1 MKKKI
6 PALLLALCLVLTV
19 PPARAAQDSADN
31 FVRQRTYEDQFSD
44 LTPGSTFYDN
54 VTALYEY
61 GLSNG
66 KADGTYG
73 LNDPM
78 TVGQIVI
85 FAGRIRS
92 LYRLGGAE
100 EGPAMWAEEGGPAAL
115 GYLRYLQSE
124 VELGLYLAE
133 DSSGQTGPLIE
144 DILGEPAT
152 RAQVAHIL
160 AHVLPEE
167 ALPPVH
173 DELVTVGYASRRYI
187 TDVTEYA
194 PYYQD
199 ILALYRKGISAGSD
213 AAGSFLPDAPITRG
227 AAAAMLTRM
236 VDPALRVRPQWDL
249 SKLYSAAGTTLADLV
264 EPGTYT
270 LAPSSQEELESSVRY
285 MLANGSNQLILHYPN
300 LSETEVRQVMSQALA
315 VMKAHCEQG
324 YNEVRCTRIGDL
336 MTLAFGAAGAG
347 QRLEEYR
354 SAAMEAAIAVH
365 DRMWEEGTLR
375 PGMTEL
381 EKARVYYTWIC
392 ENCVYD
398 YQAGD
403 DSLSH
408 IPYGL
413 FVNRTAVCDGYTG
426 AYNLLLKLEGIA
438 CSTVIQGDHIW
449 TTAALDGA
457 EYHIDATWGGSGG
470 AVSYDFFAMTP
481 RQSQTL
487 HAQR

>member
-1 MKKKI
+1 MKKQLS
-6 PALLLALCLVLTV
+6 ALLLALCLVLTV
-19 PPARAAQDSADN
+19 PPARAAQNSADN
-31 FVRQRTYEDQFSD
+31 FVRQRTYEHQFSD

-66 KADGTYG
+66 KGDGTFG
-73 LNDPM
+73 LQDPM
-78 TVGQIVI
+78 TLGQVVI
-85 FAGRIRS
+85 FAARIHS
-92 LYRLGGAE
+92 LYHTGEPEAAQAYAAE
-100 EGPAMWAEEGGPAAL
+100 STPVAR
-115 GYLRYLQSE
+115 RYFR
-124 VELGLYLAE
+124 YLAE
-133 DSSGQTGPLIE
+133 EAGLELDLGPK
-144 DILGEPAT
+144 GYMAFYQPAT
-152 RAQVAHIL
+152 RAQVAHVL
-160 AHVLPEE
+160 NGVLPEE

-187 TDVTEYA
+187 SDVTEYT

-199 ILALYRKGISAGSD
+199 ILDLYRKGVSAGSD
-213 AAGSFLPDAPITRG
+213 ATGSFLPGAPITRG

-270 LAPSSQEELESSVRY
+270 LTPSNQAELESSVRY
-285 MLANGSNQLILHYPN
+285 MLASGSNQLILRYPN
-300 LSETEVRQVMSQALA
+300 LSEAEVRQIMSQSLA

-336 MTLAFGAAGAG
+336 MTLTFGAAGAG

-381 EKARVYYTWIC
+381 EKARVYYKWIC

-413 FVNRTAVCDGYTG
+413 FVNHTAVCDGYTG
-426 AYNLLLKLEGIA
+426 AYNLLLKLEGIG
-438 CSTVIQGDHIW
+438 CSTVIQDDHIW
-449 TTAALDGA
+449 TTATLDGT

-481 RQSQTL
+481 RQSQAL